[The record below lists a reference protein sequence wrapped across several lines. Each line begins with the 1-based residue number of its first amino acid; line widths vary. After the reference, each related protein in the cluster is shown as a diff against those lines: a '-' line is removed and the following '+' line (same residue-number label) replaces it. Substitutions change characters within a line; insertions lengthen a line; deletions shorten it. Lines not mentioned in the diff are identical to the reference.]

1 MVLPKKLNHVR
12 EVKMMEVIHV
22 VSFEGEGTKENPARL
37 INEYYSKEGAL
48 LATKDDWLE
57 REIEKAQ
64 NLTDTG
70 G

>member
-1 MVLPKKLNHVR
+1 MRIPKKLNHVR

-22 VSFEGEGTKENPARL
+22 VSFEGEGTEENPARL
-37 INEYYSKEGAL
+37 INEYYSKEGTL

-64 NLTDTG
+64 K
-70 G
+70 

>member
-1 MVLPKKLNHVR
+1 MKIPKKLNHVR

-57 REIEKAQ
+57 REIEKVRK
-64 NLTDTG
+64 
-70 G
+70 